1 MNHLTYIESIFILDR
16 LFDVDVMLVDEA
28 QELGAPLAK
37 QPRLAIVIRD
47 SILWNWNL
55 YDLLKPGAMLFDVGG
70 IHA

>member
-1 MNHLTYIESIFILDR
+1 
-16 LFDVDVMLVDEA
+16 MLVDEA